1 MTRRLASS
9 VALRVRDAMCINTI
23 HQAASPRVAPKLASD
38 LRWER
43 CMSGPG
49 LNQRD
54 AHHAIHQAAFRE
66 AEQLTALL
74 RQATQAG
81 DQQRALQVAAVLVE
95 HWQTRTLRHADAEE
109 SGWYRDIVA
118 ERPAL
123 REDVIALTRDHDLLR
138 LLMAEIQGILSARGA
153 AAGVVERFEA
163 MLLLN
168 GIHSREEERRL
179 LGSQPTATDAG
190 EATLD
195 AGAAPLPL
203 AVARP
208 ALHARL
214 VELLR
219 ERGLN
224 PNDLLAD
231 LRTDPD
237 GRAIAHIAFGRD
249 YAQAMEWPL
258 EADNPT
264 GADDARLRAVV
275 DACERAT
282 QADYHARMR
291 TPG

>member
-1 MTRRLASS
+1 
-9 VALRVRDAMCINTI
+9 
-23 HQAASPRVAPKLASD
+23 
-38 LRWER
+38 
-43 CMSGPG
+43 MSGPG
-49 LNQRD
+49 LSQRD
-54 AHHAIHQAAFRE
+54 AHHAIHQVAFRE

-74 RQATQAG
+74 RQALRAG
-81 DQQRALQVAAVLVE
+81 DQRQALQVAALLTE

-109 SGWYRDIVA
+109 AGWYREIVA
-118 ERPAL
+118 ARPAL
-123 REDVIALTRDHDLLR
+123 RDDVLALTRDHDLLR
-138 LLMAEIQGILSARGA
+138 LLMAEIQGILSARGVGV
-153 AAGVVERFEA
+153 GVVERFEA

-179 LGSQPTATDAG
+179 LGAQPAADGDADG
-190 EATLD
+190 DASMDASAALEPAEAAPD
-195 AGAAPLPL
+195 ASAAPLPL

-208 ALHARL
+208 ALYARL
-214 VELLR
+214 VDLLR

-224 PNDLLAD
+224 PGDLLAD

-237 GRAIAHIAFGRD
+237 GRAIAHIAFGQD
-249 YAQAMEWPL
+249 FAQAMEWPL
-258 EADNPT
+258 EADTPT